1 MFDALKQFIDRLSGQ
16 PHDSAFADD
25 DHRLAAAALL
35 VHASSVDGVVSG
47 SEREKIKTLL
57 MERFGL
63 GPAETD
69 ELITEARDKE
79 LEAVDLYGFT
89 TVLKRNLDE
98 EGREKVIG
106 MLWDL
111 VYADGIV
118 HEFED
123 NLVWR
128 VAELLGVS
136 GRDRMRLRWQAESR
150 SEIAEDPE

>member
-1 MFDALKQFIDRLSGQ
+1 MLDALKQFLERFSGQ
-16 PHDSAFADD
+16 HSDSAFAED

-35 VHASSVDGVVSG
+35 VHVSAVDGVVSG
-47 SEREKIKTLL
+47 SERDKIRALL

-63 GPAETD
+63 EIAETD
-69 ELITEARDKE
+69 ELIAEARDRE

-89 TVLKRNLDE
+89 SVLKRHLDE

-106 MLWDL
+106 MMWDL

-150 SEIAEDPE
+150 SEMIEDPE